1 MTAILVKKADGEMEA
16 FDASKLRNSLKR
28 SGSGRQLSERV
39 VQHVEAELTNGM
51 TTNEIYTHA
60 FDILRQFEHEH
71 PVAAA
76 RYSIKRAL
84 LELGPSGF
92 PFEQF
97 VAGVMRAQGAQEV
110 QAGVAMQ
117 GACVPHEVDVV
128 GIVHGKR
135 FGMEVKFHNALSTK
149 TDLKVVLYVKARWDD
164 LAAAKGSNHIDQGWL
179 VTNTRFTRN
188 VIRYVKCSGAM
199 KLLGWDYPRRR
210 GLEVLIEESHL
221 HPITMLT
228 TLTNREK
235 RALLDMD
242 KVLCRDVRD
251 NRDILLD
258 AGIQERKIDNI
269 LAQVDALCES

>member
-1 MTAILVKKADGEMEA
+1 MTAILVQKADGEMEV
-16 FDASKLRNSLKR
+16 FDASKLRKSLKR
-28 SGSGRQLSERV
+28 SGAGKELSEKV
-39 VQHVEAELTNGM
+39 IQHVEAELTNGM

-128 GIVHGKR
+128 GIAHGKR
-135 FGMEVKFHNALSTK
+135 FGMEVKFHNSLSTK

-164 LAAAKGSNHIDQGWL
+164 LAAATGSNHIDQGWL

-235 RALLDMD
+235 RNLLDMD

-251 NRDILLD
+251 NRDVLLD
-258 AGIQERKIDNI
+258 AGIQEGKIDNV